1 MLKKLPLISLLAI
14 TTLCADTIGGEI
26 SLGVY
31 SHSPSGTASYT
42 LAGPLTESIDLEN
55 DFGWSDDQDFVLK
68 AYFEHPLP
76 FLPNIKI
83 AYSTLNQS
91 GTGSV
96 VDFSWG
102 PISGTGDI
110 DTDLELQM
118 YDLTAYYELLDNV
131 VEIDAGLTMR
141 YLGGD
146 IAVTPTA
153 GFSFTPLISSSE
165 VGVPY
170 TTDIDLWI
178 PMLYGKARFNIPKTD
193 ISLQFEANGISYE
206 ETTFYDYE
214 LSARYTFFMGLG
226 IEAGYKSIHLDSED
240 LADGFIVDMDFSG
253 PYASVVWDF

>member
-1 MLKKLPLISLLAI
+1 MIKQLTLATLLTSSA
-14 TTLCADTIGGEI
+14 LYADTVVGGEI

-31 SHSPSGTASYT
+31 SHSPSGTASYLLGST
-42 LAGPLTESIDLEN
+42 VDLED
-55 DFGWSDDQDFVLK
+55 DFGWSDDQDFILK
-68 AYFEHPLP
+68 AYFEHALP

-91 GTGSV
+91 GTGDV
-96 VDFSWG
+96 ADFSWG
-102 PISGTGDI
+102 PIVGDGDI
-110 DTDLELQM
+110 ETDLEVQM
-118 YDLTAYYELLDNV
+118 YDITAYYELLDNV

-153 GFSFTPLISSSE
+153 GFVFGSI

-170 TTDIDLWI
+170 TTDLDMWI
-178 PMLYGKARFNIPKTD
+178 PMLYGKARFNIPNTD
-193 ISLQFEANGISYE
+193 ISLQFEGNGISYE

-214 LSARYTFFMGLG
+214 LSARYTFSMGLG

-240 LADGFIVDMDFSG
+240 LADGLIVDMDFSG
-253 PYASVVWDF
+253 PYASIVWDF

>member
-42 LAGPLTESIDLEN
+42 LAGALTESIDLEN

-76 FLPNIKI
+76 FIPNIKI

-91 GTGSV
+91 GTGNV
-96 VDFSWG
+96 KDFSWG
-102 PISGTGDI
+102 PISWDGDI

-146 IAVTPTA
+146 ITVTPTI
-153 GFSFTPLISSSE
+153 GFITPPESI
-165 VGVPY
+165 

-178 PMLYGKARFNIPKTD
+178 PMLYGKARFNIPTTD

-214 LSARYTFFMGLG
+214 LSARYTFAMGLG

-253 PYASVVWDF
+253 PYASIVWDF